1 MRFNISNQRYLKFLK
16 KINFGCLK
24 SIFFITS
31 LSYFWIYFFNNIDQI
46 SFVINLEKNGINL
59 SLSFL
64 FCVLSIFF
72 NAYSW
77 KYIVKWF
84 GQEFKSN
91 NLVSFYVLTNI
102 LKYVPGG
109 IWHFVER
116 FNFIKKMSNP
126 QIALY
131 STLIEPYFM
140 LSGSFLLASMGL
152 IFSPFYFFLI
162 FPLVFLNRK
171 FIFLILKRLG
181 PLKGKV
187 FDVLRLP
194 NLKDQFE
201 ERINIVSFFPA
212 RALFLEIGFVLSKFI
227 GFYICLNTFYTTNNL
242 NSIFLLVIFS
252 LSWSLGLVVP
262 TAPGGVG
269 VFEACLLFFVGK
281 SIPQNIILICLI
293 YFRVISTSA
302 DLLLSLPFLIENYLK
317 EFSFFSLNLV
327 SMLLMR

>member
-1 MRFNISNQRYLKFLK
+1 MRFNRSNQRYLKFLK

-24 SIFFITS
+24 SIFFISS
-31 LSYFWIYFFNNIDQI
+31 LSYFCIYFFDNIDQI
-46 SFVINLEKNGINL
+46 SFDINLEKNGINL
-59 SLSFL
+59 FLSFL
-64 FCVLSIFF
+64 FCVLSIYL
-72 NAYSW
+72 NAYAW
-77 KYIVKWF
+77 KYIIKWF
-84 GQEFKSN
+84 GKEFKNN

-116 FNFIKKMSNP
+116 FNFIKKISNP

-140 LSGSFLLASMGL
+140 LSGSFLLASLGL
-152 IFSPFYFFLI
+152 IFSPIYFFLI

-171 FIFLILKRLG
+171 LIYLVLKRIG
-181 PLKGKV
+181 SLKGKV
-187 FDVLRLP
+187 FEVLSLP
-194 NLKDQFE
+194 SSKDQFE
-201 ERINIVSFFPA
+201 ERINIISFFPT
-212 RALFLEIGFVLSKFI
+212 RALILEIGFVLSKFI
-227 GFYICLNTFYTTNNL
+227 GFYICLNTFYTSNTL

-269 VFEACLLFFVGK
+269 VFEACFLFFVGK

-302 DLLLSLPFLIENYLK
+302 DLLLSLPFLIRKLSK
-317 EFSFFSLNLV
+317 
-327 SMLLMR
+327 RI